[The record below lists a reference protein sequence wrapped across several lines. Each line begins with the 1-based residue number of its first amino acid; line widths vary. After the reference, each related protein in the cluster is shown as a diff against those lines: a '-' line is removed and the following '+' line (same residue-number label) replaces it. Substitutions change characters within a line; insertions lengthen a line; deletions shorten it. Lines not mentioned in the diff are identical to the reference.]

1 MDFFWM
7 MFALLAMSA
16 VFSGS
21 EAALFTLGSRGLDRV
36 PIWVRP
42 LLLESVASLTIILLG
57 NLVVNLAY
65 FAVATAWAR
74 QVDGREAASIQ
85 ITALFLIVVL
95 GEIMPKTMAHRF
107 PDGFGRVLL
116 PPILILLRIFHR
128 PAYWLGQHWA
138 AKAAPAKFLDSEDVD
153 GLIAGEERGVLG
165 VEEHRLLSQILEL
178 GSLRAGAI
186 RRPLQRVVKISPQL
200 PLRQAYTQL
209 REENVAWAAVQD
221 EQENVIGI
229 LDLCRQPR
237 GRRVGD
243 VMIPV
248 PILPELA
255 PVAAGVPLLQ
265 RSGAPFVLLVDEY
278 GHGTGIIERGRW
290 SDTLLDRLRSPNA
303 GSAGEVITRIA
314 ENLFHID
321 ANLPIHD
328 FKDRFGDPGE
338 LDVRTET
345 VSGLLQQRL
354 GRLARLGDHF
364 GWQVGEHRYEL
375 KVLEVEGDYP
385 TRLEL
390 RFLDSSNET
399 AEEGQ

>member
-1 MDFFWM
+1 MDFLWM
-7 MFALLAMSA
+7 MIALLALSGF
-16 VFSGS
+16 FSGS

-42 LLLESVASLTIILLG
+42 LLQDSVASLTIILLG

-65 FAVATAWAR
+65 FAAATAWAR
-74 QVDGREAASIQ
+74 QVDSSEAASIQ
-85 ITALFLIVVL
+85 IAALFLIVVV
-95 GEIMPKTMAHRF
+95 GEILPKTIAHRY

-116 PPILILLRIFHR
+116 PPILVLMRIFQR
-128 PAYWLGQHWA
+128 PARWLGQHWA
-138 AKAAPAKFLDSEDVD
+138 RKAPPAEFLDSEDVD
-153 GLIAGEERGVLG
+153 ELIAGEERSVLG

-200 PLRQAYTQL
+200 PLRQAYSQL

-221 EQENVIGI
+221 EQGNVIGI

-290 SDTLLDRLRSPNA
+290 SDTLLDRLPSPNT
-303 GSAGEVITRIA
+303 GRAGEVIKRLD

-354 GRLARLGDHF
+354 GRLANLGDHF
-364 GWQVGEHRYEL
+364 GWQVGEHCFEL

-390 RFLDSSNET
+390 RSLGPFNAS
-399 AEEGQ
+399 AEEAQ

>member
-1 MDFFWM
+1 VDFLWM
-7 MFALLAMSA
+7 MIALLALSGF
-16 VFSGS
+16 FSGS

-42 LLLESVASLTIILLG
+42 LLQDSVASLTIILLG

-65 FAVATAWAR
+65 FAAATAWAR
-74 QVDGREAASIQ
+74 QVDSSEAASIQ
-85 ITALFLIVVL
+85 IAALFLIVVV
-95 GEIMPKTMAHRF
+95 GEILPKTIAHRY

-116 PPILILLRIFHR
+116 PPILVLMRIFQR
-128 PAYWLGQHWA
+128 PARWLGQHWA
-138 AKAAPAKFLDSEDVD
+138 RKAPPAEFLDSEDVD
-153 GLIAGEERGVLG
+153 ELIAGEERSVLG

-200 PLRQAYTQL
+200 PLRQAYSQL

-221 EQENVIGI
+221 EQGNVIGI

-290 SDTLLDRLRSPNA
+290 SDTLLDRLPSPNT
-303 GSAGEVITRIA
+303 GRAGEVIKRLD

-354 GRLARLGDHF
+354 GRLANLGDHF
-364 GWQVGEHRYEL
+364 GWQVGEHCFEL

-390 RFLDSSNET
+390 RSLGPFNAS
-399 AEEGQ
+399 AEEAQ